1 MSRITIWTAI
11 VLLCGSDGAVRR
23 GPSVFQNDTCPVGL
37 RETLERGGFSGVAF
51 CGKPNAEAKFTL
63 VGIAATSDGRYT
75 VYDYRYRFLPEDG
88 SVWHGGQRMIIIRN
102 NEYLGQ
108 FVLNPPTTVTLRG
121 TKLTLSKP
129 DVERISV
136 DLARRVPNE
145 ILFDGDVMHLER

>member
-37 RETLERGGFSGVAF
+37 RETLERGGFSGV
-51 CGKPNAEAKFTL
+51 
-63 VGIAATSDGRYT
+63 VTSDGRYT

-121 TKLTLSKP
+121 T
-129 DVERISV
+129 IS
-136 DLARRVPNE
+136 
-145 ILFDGDVMHLER
+145 